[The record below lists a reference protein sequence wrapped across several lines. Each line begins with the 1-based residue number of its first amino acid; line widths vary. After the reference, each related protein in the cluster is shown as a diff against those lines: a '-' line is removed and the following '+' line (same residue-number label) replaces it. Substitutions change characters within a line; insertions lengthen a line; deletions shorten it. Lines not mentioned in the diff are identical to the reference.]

1 MRVVII
7 GSGLAGQLA
16 ALRLAD
22 GPGLSASTTQE
33 IVLVTGG
40 RLPSGS
46 SLWAQGGIAAA
57 TGADD
62 APESHTADTIAA
74 GAGLTDPAVA
84 AALCAD
90 GPAAVAELIA
100 RGVVFD
106 RDADGEL
113 SRGLE
118 AAHSRRRV
126 LHAGGDA
133 TGSVI
138 VTALSARIRESRVE
152 VRERT
157 LVTRILT
164 EGGRA
169 TGVELDGPE
178 GRSTLTA
185 DAVVLATGGA
195 GALYPHTTNPETSI
209 GSGIVLAYAAGAAV
223 ADLEF
228 VQFHPTVLAGGG
240 LVSEA
245 VRGEGAVLRDES
257 GRRFMLDVD
266 ARAELAPRDIVARA
280 IAATMAAQGGRPVQ
294 LDATGLGG
302 ASALAARFPTIDRLV
317 RRLGIDWATELVPV
331 TPAAHYA
338 MGGVLADLD
347 GRTTVAGL
355 FAIGETAAT
364 GVHGANRLASNS
376 LLEAAVSAMRCA
388 ALLQQEPTVW
398 GAPLPVPAAAEPAA
412 AVGAT
417 LASDPGRVVPSATP
431 FGAALPT
438 PSATRSAAASTA
450 PSPTPS
456 TTQEI
461 PIRLL
466 AAPGRDDLLT
476 HGSDPLSGEEIRQLA
491 WQHLGLVRDGVS
503 LASLRSRLAGSR
515 PADALA
521 TTLLPLARLVTE
533 AALARVESR
542 GAHFRSDA
550 PATDPAAAVR
560 SAWMRAMAAS
570 PELSTTGVPAAASP
584 AAADATAAAATAAA
598 DDIPA
603 PTTPAGALA

>member
-1 MRVVII
+1 MRVIII

-22 GPGLSASTTQE
+22 GPGLPASTTPE

-40 RLPSGS
+40 VLPSGS
-46 SLWAQGGIAAA
+46 SLWAQGGLAAA

-62 APESHTADTIAA
+62 APESHAADTIAA

-106 RDADGEL
+106 RDADGGL
-113 SRGLE
+113 ARGLE
-118 AAHSRRRV
+118 AAHSRPRV

-138 VTALSARIRESRVE
+138 VTALSARLRESRVE
-152 VRERT
+152 VRERS

-164 EGGRA
+164 DGGRA
-169 TGVELDGPE
+169 IGVELDGPE
-178 GRSTLTA
+178 GRVVLAA

-195 GALYPHTTNPETSI
+195 GALYPHTTNPGTSI
-209 GSGIVLAYAAGAAV
+209 GSGIVLAYRAGAAV

-228 VQFHPTVLAGGG
+228 GQFHPTVLVGGG

-280 IAATMAAQGGRPVQ
+280 IADAMAAQGGRPVH
-294 LDATGLGG
+294 LDAIGLGG
-302 ASALAARFPTIDRLV
+302 ASALAARFPTIDGLV
-317 RRLGIDWATELVPV
+317 RRLGIDWATEVVPV

-347 GRTTVAGL
+347 GRTTVPGL

-388 ALLQQEPTVW
+388 ALLQQDAAVW
-398 GAPLPVPAAAEPAA
+398 TAPLPVPSAVQAA
-412 AVGAT
+412 
-417 LASDPGRVVPSATP
+417 
-431 FGAALPT
+431 
-438 PSATRSAAASTA
+438 
-450 PSPTPS
+450 PS

-461 PIRLL
+461 PVRLL
-466 AAPGRDDLLT
+466 SSTRTRDALVDGPAPLA
-476 HGSDPLSGEEIRQLA
+476 GEHIRQLA
-491 WQHLGLVRDGVS
+491 WQHLGLVRDGAS
-503 LASLRSRLAGSR
+503 LAALRTRLAESR
-515 PADALA
+515 PGDALA
-521 TTLLPLARLVTE
+521 ATLLPLARLVTE

-550 PATDPAAAVR
+550 PATDPTAAVR
-560 SAWMRAMAAS
+560 SAWMRASAAS
-570 PELSTTGVPAAASP
+570 PESSTATVRDSIPASTIPAPTTPASTAP
-584 AAADATAAAATAAA
+584 APTTPASTA
-598 DDIPA
+598 PA

>member
-22 GPGLSASTTQE
+22 GPASTPQE

-46 SLWAQGGIAAA
+46 SLWAQGGLAAA

-62 APESHTADTIAA
+62 SPELHTADTIAA

-118 AAHSRRRV
+118 AAHARPRV

-138 VTALSARIRESRVE
+138 VTALSARLRESRVE
-152 VRERT
+152 VRERS

-164 EGGRA
+164 DGGRA

-178 GRSTLTA
+178 GRVVLVA

-209 GSGIVLAYAAGAAV
+209 GSGIVLAYRAGAAV

-228 VQFHPTVLAGGG
+228 VQFHPTVLVGGG

-257 GRRFMLDVD
+257 GRRFMLEVD

-280 IAATMAAQGGRPVQ
+280 IADTMAAQGGRPVH

-302 ASALAARFPTIDRLV
+302 ASALAARFPTIDGLV
-317 RRLGIDWATELVPV
+317 RRLGIDWATEFVPV

-347 GRTTVAGL
+347 GRTTVPGL

-388 ALLQQEPTVW
+388 ALLQQLPAVG
-398 GAPLPVPAAAEPAA
+398 GAPLPAPAAAEPAPAVGAPAA
-412 AVGAT
+412 AVGAP
-417 LASDPGRVVPSATP
+417 ASGPGQPV
-431 FGAALPT
+431 
-438 PSATRSAAASTA
+438 

-466 AAPGRDDLLT
+466 VAPGGDDLLVD
-476 HGSDPLSGEEIRQLA
+476 GVAPLAGEEIRQLA
-491 WQHLGLVRDGVS
+491 WQHLGLVRDGES
-503 LASLRSRLAGSR
+503 LASLRSRLAESR
-515 PADALA
+515 PADSLA
-521 TTLLPLARLVTE
+521 ATLLPLARLVTE

-550 PATDPAAAVR
+550 PATDPTAAVR
-560 SAWMRAMAAS
+560 SAWMRATAAS
-570 PELSTTGVPAAASP
+570 PELST
-584 AAADATAAAATAAA
+584 ATAG
-598 DDIPA
+598 DSIPT